1 MRFLLFPEMPEIRHF
16 FAADTSNAALIS
28 TILSRGSLSQITVE
42 MKSVAATPFSTFR
55 EKVYLL

>member
-1 MRFLLFPEMPEIRHF
+1 MPEILGF
-16 FAADTSNAALIS
+16 FAYSTSNAALIS

-55 EKVYLL
+55 EKVYLS